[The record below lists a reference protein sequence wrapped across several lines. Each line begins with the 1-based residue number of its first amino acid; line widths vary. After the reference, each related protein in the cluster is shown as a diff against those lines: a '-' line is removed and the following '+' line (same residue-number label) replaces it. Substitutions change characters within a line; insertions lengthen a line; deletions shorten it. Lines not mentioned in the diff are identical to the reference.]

1 MDSTANQLQS
11 YILSEIFSTNI
22 LESIIFHLQSTD
34 KKEDSQKTD
43 KVYPTLQYYPARTP
57 SNGLQSPFAFSVGNG
72 ATAVLRQN
80 GIQLI
85 PISNPP
91 PLKLLAPKSPTTSSE
106 SSSSTATDAATAV
119 TPLSSGSSQST
130 STKQESAP
138 TFSNDLS
145 SKLQFVFPVTYHTV
159 QSSNLSAKNQHHG
172 MVKKRKRSQ
181 FRLGSACL
189 PFGSTESCRRRR
201 AKITDELR
209 QEIKDFA
216 NEHMLLKQGEIADI
230 FGK

>member
-1 MDSTANQLQS
+1 MDSTTNQLWA
-11 YILSEIFSTNI
+11 YILSEIFSTDI
-22 LESIIFHLQSTD
+22 LERIIFHLQSAD

-43 KVYPTLQYYPARTP
+43 NAYPTLQYYPARTL

-72 ATAVLRQN
+72 AAAVLRPN

-85 PISNPP
+85 PISTPP

-106 SSSSTATDAATAV
+106 SSAAKDTAAATMA
-119 TPLSSGSSQST
+119 LSSGSSQST
-130 STKQESAP
+130 NTKQESTP

-145 SKLQFVFPVTYHTV
+145 SKLQFVIPVTYHTV

-181 FRLGSACL
+181 FGLGSASL